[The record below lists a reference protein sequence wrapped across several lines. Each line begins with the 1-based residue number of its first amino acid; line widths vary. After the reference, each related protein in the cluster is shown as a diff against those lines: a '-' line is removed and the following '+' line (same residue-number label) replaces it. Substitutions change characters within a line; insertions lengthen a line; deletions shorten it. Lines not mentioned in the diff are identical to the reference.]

1 MFTLTKPKYFI
12 PVHGEARHLYQHA
25 ELAEEMGVPADNIV
39 VSEIGSVVEL
49 TRNDIRLNGSV
60 PSGSVMIDGNSVGE
74 IGDVVLRDR
83 KLLEEGLFTV
93 VILLKKKTGELA
105 APAEVISRGFVYL
118 KSSEELVKE
127 ARALV
132 TELAAQFQ
140 TAHRS
145 EWSSIKNNIRS
156 SLKSFL
162 YNKTK
167 RTPMIFPIII
177 EID

>member
-1 MFTLTKPKYFI
+1 M
-12 PVHGEARHLYQHA
+12 
-25 ELAEEMGVPADNIV
+25 

-83 KLLEEGLFTV
+83 KLLAEEGLFTV

>member
-1 MFTLTKPKYFI
+1 
-12 PVHGEARHLYQHA
+12 
-25 ELAEEMGVPADNIV
+25 
-39 VSEIGSVVEL
+39 
-49 TRNDIRLNGSV
+49 
-60 PSGSVMIDGNSVGE
+60 MIDGNSVGE

-83 KLLEEGLFTV
+83 KLLSEEGLFTV

-105 APAEVISRGFVYL
+105 APVEVISRGFVYL
-118 KSSEELVKE
+118 KNSEELVKD
-127 ARALV
+127 ARTLV
-132 TELAAQFQ
+132 NELAAQFGS
-140 TAHRS
+140 AHRS

-156 SLKSFL
+156 SLKTFL

>member
-12 PVHGEARHLYQHA
+12 PVHGEACHLYQHA

-83 KLLEEGLFTV
+83 KLLAEEGLFTV

-145 EWSSIKNNIRS
+145 EWSSIKTTSVRR
-156 SLKSFL
+156 LKAFV
-162 YNKTK
+162 
-167 RTPMIFPIII
+167 
-177 EID
+177 

>member
-1 MFTLTKPKYFI
+1 M
-12 PVHGEARHLYQHA
+12 
-25 ELAEEMGVPADNIV
+25 
-39 VSEIGSVVEL
+39 
-49 TRNDIRLNGSV
+49 
-60 PSGSVMIDGNSVGE
+60 
-74 IGDVVLRDR
+74 
-83 KLLEEGLFTV
+83 
-93 VILLKKKTGELA
+93 
-105 APAEVISRGFVYL
+105 
-118 KSSEELVKE
+118 KE
-127 ARALV
+127 ARTLV

>member
-1 MFTLTKPKYFI
+1 M
-12 PVHGEARHLYQHA
+12 
-25 ELAEEMGVPADNIV
+25 
-39 VSEIGSVVEL
+39 
-49 TRNDIRLNGSV
+49 
-60 PSGSVMIDGNSVGE
+60 
-74 IGDVVLRDR
+74 
-83 KLLEEGLFTV
+83 
-93 VILLKKKTGELA
+93 ILLKKKTGELA